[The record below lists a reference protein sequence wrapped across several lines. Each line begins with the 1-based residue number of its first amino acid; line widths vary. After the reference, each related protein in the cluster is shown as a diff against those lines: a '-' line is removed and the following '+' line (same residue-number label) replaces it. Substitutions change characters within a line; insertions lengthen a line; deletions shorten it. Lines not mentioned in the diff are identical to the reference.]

1 MVMSDKEILEA
12 IEKGEISIDPFSAK
26 DMLGPCS
33 VDLHLLDEFRVFKM
47 GRVVDP
53 QGDNSKDK
61 VTELIGTGGKPF
73 IIAPG
78 QFTLASTV
86 EKIAIAKDIA
96 ATLEGRSS
104 IARLGI
110 MVHAAGL
117 VNPGTGLVKP
127 SRLTLEVSCQNSS
140 PVKLYPGMK
149 IVQIIFHR
157 LSGKAAIGYDER
169 KTSRFVGQDQPSL

>member
-1 MVMSDKEILEA
+1 LVMSDKEILRA
-12 IEKGEISIDPFSAK
+12 IEKREILIEPFTAK
-26 DMLGPCS
+26 EMLGPCS

-53 QGDNSKDK
+53 QGDFSNDQA
-61 VTELIGTGGKPF
+61 TELITTGGKPF

-86 EKIAIAKDIA
+86 EKIAISKSIA

-104 IARLGI
+104 IARLGV

-117 VNPGTGLVKP
+117 VNPGTGLTKP

-140 PVKLYPGMK
+140 PIKLYPGMK

-157 LSGKAAIGYDER
+157 LGEQASVGYDER
-169 KTSRFVGQDQPSL
+169 KSSRFIGLDEPTI

>member
-1 MVMSDKEILEA
+1 MMSDTEILEA
-12 IEKGEISIDPFSAK
+12 IKKGEILIDPFTAK
-26 DMLGPCS
+26 EMLGPCS
-33 VDLHLLDEFRVFKM
+33 VDLHLLGEFRVFKM

-53 QGDNSKDK
+53 QADNSGEQ
-61 VTELIGTGGKPF
+61 VTELINTKGKPF

-78 QFTLASTV
+78 QFTLASTI
-86 EKIAIAKDIA
+86 EKIAISKGIA

-104 IARLGI
+104 IARMGI

-117 VNPGTGLVKP
+117 VNPGTGTTKP

-140 PVKLYPGMK
+140 PVKLYPNMK

-157 LSGKAAIGYDER
+157 LGENAKIGYDER
-169 KTSRFVGQDQPSL
+169 KSSRFVGLEEPTI

>member
-1 MVMSDKEILEA
+1 MMSDKEILEA
-12 IEKGEISIDPFSAK
+12 MKTGEILIEPFSAT

-53 QGDNSKDK
+53 QGDNSSDQ
-61 VTELIGTGGKPF
+61 VTELISTGGKPF

-78 QFTLASTV
+78 QFTLASTI
-86 EKIAIAKDIA
+86 EKIAISKGIA

-104 IARLGI
+104 IARMGI

-117 VNPGTGLVKP
+117 VNPGTGIVKP

-140 PVKLYPGMK
+140 PVKLYPNMK

-157 LSGKAAIGYDER
+157 LGAKATLGYDER
-169 KTSRFVGQDQPSL
+169 KTSRFVGLDKPTV

>member
-1 MVMSDKEILEA
+1 MSDKEILKA
-12 IEKGEISIDPFSAK
+12 IEKGEITIYPFNAK

-33 VDLHLLDEFRVFKM
+33 VDLSLLDEFRVFKM

-53 QGDNSKDK
+53 QGDFSTGQ
-61 VTELIGTGGKPF
+61 VTELIVTAGEPF

-86 EKIAIAKDIA
+86 EKIAISRNIA

-127 SRLTLEVSCQNSS
+127 SKLTLEVSCQNSS
-140 PVKLYPGMK
+140 PIKLYPGMK

-157 LSGKAAIGYDER
+157 LGEQATIGYDER
-169 KTSRFVGQDQPSL
+169 KTSRFVGQDQPTI

>member
-1 MVMSDKEILEA
+1 MMSDKEILKA
-12 IEKGEISIDPFSAK
+12 IEKHEILIEPFTAK
-26 DMLGPCS
+26 EMLGPCS

-53 QGDNSKDK
+53 QGDFSNDQ
-61 VTELIGTGGKPF
+61 VTELITTGGKPF

-86 EKIAIAKDIA
+86 EKIAISKNIA

-140 PVKLYPGMK
+140 SIKLYPGMK

-157 LSGKAAIGYDER
+157 LGEPATVGYDER
-169 KTSRFVGQDQPSL
+169 KSSRFVGLDEPTV

>member
-1 MVMSDKEILEA
+1 MSDREILKA
-12 IEKGEISIDPFSAK
+12 VEKGEVSITPFSAK
-26 DMLGPCS
+26 EMLGPCS

-53 QGDNSKDK
+53 KGDYSNEE
-61 VTELIGTGGKPF
+61 VTELIITKGQPF

-86 EKIAIAKDIA
+86 EKIAISKGIA

-117 VNPGTGLVKP
+117 VNPGTGLTKP

-140 PVKLYPGMK
+140 PIKLYPGMK

-157 LSGKAAIGYDER
+157 LGEPAGTGYDER
-169 KTSRFVGQDQPSL
+169 KSSKFVGLDQPSI